1 MEQHAVQ
8 GSEGLK
14 GDRNHALES
23 VPGQYTKGD
32 LKGAFDQK
40 QNGGTVDNKPTL
52 TNGVN
57 GSSYTGDGK
66 EPNASPSANTQDRL
80 PPELEHWTHTYVPMG
95 KLLERIAQQCYNDL
109 QETIDG
115 MTDMPVQ
122 HTPPALN
129 GTSGHSQAAP
139 DASPTSIDKKLRLMN
154 FAQTQK
160 DRFIKALVLSDWAR
174 NLDDMT
180 KLIELRM
187 WLQQQDDA
195 ASASADAIV
204 QLKHNMIPAKMPNP
218 NIEGALELLSTGK
231 APWMPDVR
239 QP

>member
-8 GSEGLK
+8 GSDGLK
-14 GDRNHALES
+14 RDRIHPAELSPEQQLN
-23 VPGQYTKGD
+23 GGMN
-32 LKGAFDQK
+32 GASDQK
-40 QNGGTVDNKPTL
+40 QNGIPLDNKPVL
-52 TNGVN
+52 ANGVN
-57 GSSYTGDGK
+57 GSSHTGDSQA
-66 EPNASPSANTQDRL
+66 PVASPSDNADDCL
-80 PPELEHWTHTYVPMG
+80 PPELEHWAHTYVPMG

-115 MTDMPVQ
+115 MADMPVQ
-122 HTPPALN
+122 QIQPAVN
-129 GTSGHSQAAP
+129 GTASHSLTAP
-139 DASPTSIDKKLRLMN
+139 DTSPASVDKKLRLMN

-174 NLDDMT
+174 NMDDMT

-239 QP
+239 QS